1 VKSVRCEIAMLRLNR
16 MTDYAVVVLGQMARQ
31 PGLVQT
37 AAHIAEGT
45 AIPLPTAS
53 KLLKQMAGA
62 ALITSHRGA
71 NGGYSLDRAA
81 QEVRVA
87 EIVEVLD
94 GPIALTACVD
104 GAEDQCDVESLCPM
118 RGNWNR
124 VNNAIREALES
135 VSLAE
140 LIDPSDLFPLADPMA
155 ATTRP
160 ERH

>member
-1 VKSVRCEIAMLRLNR
+1 MLKLNR
-16 MTDYAVVVLGQMARQ
+16 MTDYAVVVLGRMARQ
-31 PGLVQT
+31 PGLIQT

-53 KLLKQMAGA
+53 KLLKKMAGA
-62 ALITSHRGA
+62 ALITSHRGV

-81 QEVRVA
+81 EAVCVV
-87 EIVEVLD
+87 EIIEALD

-118 RGNWNR
+118 RGNWNQ
-124 VNNAIREALES
+124 VNSAIRTALEN

-140 LIDPSDLFPLADPMA
+140 LIDPRDLFPLTEPVIGAAGRADWP
-155 ATTRP
+155 
-160 ERH
+160 

>member
-1 VKSVRCEIAMLRLNR
+1 
-16 MTDYAVVVLGQMARQ
+16 MTDYAVVVLGQMARR
-31 PGLVQT
+31 PGMVRT

-45 AIPLPTAS
+45 AIPLPTTS
-53 KLLKQMAGA
+53 KLLKQMAA
-62 ALITSHRGA
+62 STLITSHRGA

-81 QEVRVA
+81 EDVRVS
-87 EIVEVLD
+87 EIVEALD

-104 GAEDQCDVESLCPM
+104 GAEDQCDVELLCPM

-124 VNNAIREALES
+124 VNNAIRDALES

-140 LIDPSDLFPLADPMA
+140 LIDPADMFPPLEAEKTPA
-155 ATTRP
+155 ATTGPRP

>member
-1 VKSVRCEIAMLRLNR
+1 MLRLNR
-16 MTDYAVVVLGQMARQ
+16 MTDYAVVVLGQMARR

-37 AAHIAEGT
+37 AAHIAEST

-81 QEVRVA
+81 AAVRVA
-87 EIVEVLD
+87 EIVEALD

-104 GAEDQCDVESLCPM
+104 GAEDQCDVESHCPM

-124 VNNAIREALES
+124 VNNAIREALEN

-140 LIDPSDLFPLADPMA
+140 LIDPTDMFPQVDPA
-155 ATTRP
+155 AVVARS
-160 ERH
+160 EQH

>member
-1 VKSVRCEIAMLRLNR
+1 MLRLNR
-16 MTDYAVVVLGQMARQ
+16 MTDYAVVVLGQMTRR

-45 AIPLPTAS
+45 AIPLPTTS
-53 KLLKQMAGA
+53 KLLKLMAGSS
-62 ALITSHRGA
+62 LITSHRGA

-81 QEVRVA
+81 EDVRVS
-87 EIVEVLD
+87 EIVEALD

-104 GAEDQCDVESLCPM
+104 GTEDQCDVESLCPM

-140 LIDPSDLFPLADPMA
+140 LIDPKDMFPLLEPEA
-155 ATTRP
+155 AAGRAKA
-160 ERH
+160 EAKRH

>member
-1 VKSVRCEIAMLRLNR
+1 MLRLNR
-16 MTDYAVVVLGQMARQ
+16 MTDYAVVVLGQMTRR

-45 AIPLPTAS
+45 AIPLPTTS
-53 KLLKQMAGA
+53 KLLKLMAGSS
-62 ALITSHRGA
+62 LITSHRGA

-81 QEVRVA
+81 EDVRVS
-87 EIVEVLD
+87 EIVEALD

-104 GAEDQCDVESLCPM
+104 GTEDQCDVESLCPM

-140 LIDPSDLFPLADPMA
+140 LIDPKDMFPLLEPE
-155 ATTRP
+155 ATAGRAKA
-160 ERH
+160 EAKRH

>member
-1 VKSVRCEIAMLRLNR
+1 MLRLNR
-16 MTDYAVVVLGQMARQ
+16 MTDYAVVVLGQMARH

-45 AIPLPTAS
+45 AIPLPTTS
-53 KLLKQMAGA
+53 KLLKQMAGSS
-62 ALITSHRGA
+62 LITSHRGA

-81 QEVRVA
+81 EDVRVS
-87 EIVEVLD
+87 EIVEALD

-140 LIDPSDLFPLADPMA
+140 LIDPTDMFPLLEPVA
-155 ATTRP
+155 ATGTAMA
-160 ERH
+160 EAKRH